1 MKPST
6 KWWSSSGSLLFQ
18 GLLLSLNPEEFSSL
32 NVDPVDRA
40 ARDEEL
46 LASGPQPGST
56 QSSDCRNSTSVST
69 EELEV
74 SALLSRTSSDS
85 EDSWQ
90 NLAAS
95 SIHGPRKQNQQDSPL
110 PEGGSAASPVEF
122 RATQPEEAY
131 VTMSSFYRTK

>member
-40 ARDEEL
+40 VRDEEL

-110 PEGGSAASPVEF
+110 PEGGSAASPVEL